1 MTVDKTIT
9 LTLISMGETVMSL
22 YDQIRHKQVRQGMMA
37 SRNEL
42 LRKLERNQ
50 GGQGRYMKGA
60 SLIGSELSNTYMR
73 SLLNQSHPRAFWS
86 AFTEKS
92 VKAVATV
99 CLDVS
104 GSMTSKL
111 DPDTEGKNKREI
123 ERMKRASY
131 ASRDTYYT
139 ETVYAVSVV
148 KEIFA
153 SMGIPFMA
161 ALGEYDYAY
170 SYADG
175 STTDYKHTPK
185 IICGFNDRE
194 INREKMNRLLDY
206 DPSTGTDIKG
216 YFQVAVDMLSQRQE
230 EIKLA
235 FIMTD
240 GCCPQE
246 DVERVIMYQKIC
258 EVKGI
263 TLIPI
268 VFGQVTSRIPN
279 EIRVNNAIDFG
290 STFIKKL
297 VSILP

>member
-1 MTVDKTIT
+1 MA
-9 LTLISMGETVMSL
+9 L
-22 YDQIRHKQVRQGMMA
+22 YDQIRHKQIKQGMMA

-92 VKAVATV
+92 VRAVATV

-104 GSMTSKL
+104 GSMSSKL
-111 DPDTEGKNKREI
+111 SPDTEGLNKKEAD
-123 ERMKRASY
+123 RMRRACYS
-131 ASRDTYYT
+131 SRDTYYS

-161 ALGEYDYAY
+161 ALGEYEYGY
-170 SYADG
+170 GNQNEYR
-175 STTDYKHTPK
+175 HNPK
-185 IICGFNDRE
+185 IITQFNDRE
-194 INREKMNRLLDY
+194 INREKMDRLLRY
-206 DPSTGTDIKG
+206 DPRTGTDIKG
-216 YFQVAVDMLSQRQE
+216 YFQVAVDMLSQRTE

-240 GCCPQE
+240 GACPSE

-258 EVKGI
+258 EIKGI

-268 VFGQVTSRIPN
+268 VFGNITSRIPN
-279 EIRVNNAIDFG
+279 EIRVHNAIDFG

>member
-1 MTVDKTIT
+1 MK
-9 LTLISMGETVMSL
+9 
-22 YDQIRHKQVRQGMMA
+22 YDSIRHKQVKQGMMA

-92 VKAVATV
+92 VRACATV

-104 GSMTSKL
+104 GSMSGCL
-111 DPDTEGKNKREI
+111 SPDIEGLNKKET
-123 ERMKRASY
+123 ERMRRALS
-131 ASRDTYYT
+131 SFRDTYYT

-161 ALGEYDYAY
+161 ALGEYQYHYRHSDDSVANYE
-170 SYADG
+170 
-175 STTDYKHTPK
+175 HTPK

-194 INREKMNRLLDY
+194 INREKMDRLLAY

-216 YFQVAVDMLSQRQE
+216 YFQVAVDMLSQRTE

-240 GCCPQE
+240 GCCPSD
-246 DVERVIMYQKIC
+246 DVERVVMYQKIC
-258 EVKGI
+258 ELKGI

-268 VFGQVTSRIPN
+268 VFGNVRSTIPN
-279 EIRVNNAIDFG
+279 EIRVHNAIDFG